1 MASTG
6 TITGVFDLYRN
17 WTVNITG
24 LTAGAGNVTP
34 AFRSRGFVI
43 GSWTLTGFTSTIAVQ
58 LTGSN
63 DGTNFYNI
71 GSSTTALGI
80 NTLTTPTNLVPVY
93 YQFAVTTGTGTGA
106 ISASMMSTFG

>member
-6 TITGVFDLYRN
+6 TITGVFNSERN
-17 WTVNITG
+17 WTVSITG

-34 AFRSRGFVI
+34 SFLSRGFVI
-43 GSWTLTGFTSTIAVQ
+43 GSWSLTGFTSTISVQ

-63 DGTNFYNI
+63 DGTNFFNL
-71 GSSTTALGI
+71 GTAVTAAGVY
-80 NTLTTPTNLVPVY
+80 TLTGVTNLVPIY

-106 ISASMMSTFG
+106 IIASMMSTFG